1 MPALIRA
8 RRQGKRVVLIE
19 SCAADMDVYC
29 DQTILI
35 RPGTDGAL
43 ALAMMHV
50 MEEENL
56 ADRDFLTRQA
66 EGYEAFRKTLA
77 PYTPAWAEK
86 ETGIPAEVI
95 EGLAREYALAQAP
108 AIILGSGPS
117 RYGNG
122 GKMCIRD
129 SPMRMSCFWHSGAR
143 ERFSTGTPSMSA
155 LSRIWG
161 RA

>member
-1 MPALIRA
+1 
-8 RRQGKRVVLIE
+8 
-19 SCAADMDVYC
+19 
-29 DQTILI
+29 
-35 RPGTDGAL
+35 
-43 ALAMMHV
+43 MMHV

-95 EGLAREYALAQAP
+95 EGLAREYAFAQAP

-122 GKMCIRD
+122 GMTTRLITILSAYTAPGGVPEAACAAVI
-129 SPMRMSCFWHSGAR
+129 R
-143 ERFSTGTPSMSA
+143 ERGPMWTTGWSPG
-155 LSRIWG
+155 RISG
-161 RA
+161 RNRDAG